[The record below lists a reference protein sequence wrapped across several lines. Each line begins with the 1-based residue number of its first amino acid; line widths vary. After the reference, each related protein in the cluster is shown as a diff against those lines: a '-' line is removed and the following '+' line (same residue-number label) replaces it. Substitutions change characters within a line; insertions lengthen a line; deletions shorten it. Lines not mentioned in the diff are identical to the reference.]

1 MYNILIVDKTISP
14 AMAFLSA
21 LSASEMN
28 VRFIHQNLQA
38 INSLKKEDYDL
49 IVLGDRTNDGN
60 IMDVAHTVKD
70 TRKNKHT
77 AVVCVG
83 YNKGKVARIMKLLSP
98 YALAADPDRLDKT
111 VTRVRSYFQV
121 KEAKG
126 KA

>member
-21 LSASEMN
+21 LSVPEMN

-49 IVLGDRTNDGN
+49 IILGDRTNDGS

-83 YNKGKVARIMKLLSP
+83 YNKGKVARIRKLLSP
-98 YALAADPDRLDKT
+98 YALTADPDHLNKT
-111 VTRVRSYFQV
+111 VVRVRSYFAA
-121 KEAKG
+121 KAAKG
-126 KA
+126 RQ